1 MEQLV
6 HLQNATS
13 RFFAI
18 APIAIECTRGDG
30 AMDIQRIEDFT
41 SIKESFSIAYSM
53 GEAEKADKLFTDAI
67 AKGKGGNGLGSVFYL
82 TEQAGVKLGELRQF
96 SSIPQP
102 PPPLLTSARAHVRVH
117 IICNKRTVEGNN
129 TWDRMIFPQIGVLF
143 PQETSILRKI

>member
-1 MEQLV
+1 
-6 HLQNATS
+6 
-13 RFFAI
+13 
-18 APIAIECTRGDG
+18 
-30 AMDIQRIEDFT
+30 MDIQRIEDFT

-102 PPPLLTSARAHVRVH
+102 PPLSSRRRGRMCAYILYATSVQWRATTHG
-117 IICNKRTVEGNN
+117 TE
-129 TWDRMIFPQIGVLF
+129 
-143 PQETSILRKI
+143 